1 MNPHMSRRR
10 FLAMTATFAA
20 LPTLA
25 SATLPVAEW
34 RGTALG
40 AGASL
45 QLVGLDREEAR
56 DTFAAVEAELMR
68 LESIFSLYK
77 ASSDLSRLN
86 HGGRLAAPP

>member
-1 MNPHMSRRR
+1 MNPNMPRRR

-25 SATLPVAEW
+25 RATPPVAEW
-34 RGTALG
+34 RGPALG

-45 QLVGLDREEAR
+45 QLVGLTRKEAR

-77 ASSDLSRLN
+77 A
-86 HGGRLAAPP
+86 